1 MLLFACSSHMM
12 TRQNFQDISLGS
24 SITDVESRVG
34 SPYAVRK
41 GADGTEEY
49 EYIERYYLNDE
60 VVEENHYILVVKNGQ
75 VVSKRLNDKT
85 PPAYDLIDDED
96 PNDTD
101 LQ

>member
-1 MLLFACSSHMM
+1 MLLCACSSQMM
-12 TRQNFQDISLGS
+12 TRKNFEDVQVGS
-24 SITDVESRVG
+24 SMTDVQKRVG

-41 GADGTEEY
+41 GANGTEEY
-49 EYIERYYLNDE
+49 EYIERFYLNDE
-60 VVEENHYILVVKNGQ
+60 VIEENHYILVVKNGQ

-85 PPAYDLIDDED
+85 PPSYDLIDDED

>member
-1 MLLFACSSHMM
+1 MM
-12 TRQNFQDISLGS
+12 TRQNFQDVQVGS
-24 SITDVESRVG
+24 SINDVENRVG
-34 SPYAVRK
+34 SPYAIRK
-41 GADGTEEY
+41 GPNGTQEY

-60 VVEENHYILVVKNGQ
+60 VVEENHYILVVKDGQ